1 MRRSIRAAAGTLA
14 GLTLL
19 VTSFEVALVAGPALA
34 HEERE
39 VGDYTFAVGFG
50 DEPAY
55 SGLKNSVQ
63 LILTKSEKPVT
74 DLGDSLQVDVA
85 TGGQST
91 TLSLEP
97 DFEIGEFGTP
107 GDYRAWFIPTRPG
120 EYTFHFTGTVKD
132 RQVDES
138 FTSSSS
144 TFDSVVDPAEAEFPV
159 KDPTVGQVAERL
171 DREIPRLNAA
181 IAAQTAAA
189 RDRADGARSLAMVA
203 LIAGGVGLL
212 AGIAGVAFGL
222 RRR

>member
-1 MRRSIRAAAGTLA
+1 MRKNILAAGTLA
-14 GLTLL
+14 ALTLL
-19 VTSFEVALVAGPALA
+19 VTSFEVALLAGPALA
-34 HEERE
+34 HEDRE
-39 VGDYTFAVGFG
+39 VGDYTFTVGFG

-63 LILTKSEKPVT
+63 LILTTSEEPIT
-74 DLGDSLQVDVA
+74 DLGDSLQVEVA
-85 TGGQST
+85 TGDQST
-91 TLSLEP
+91 KLSLEP

-120 EYTFHFTGTVKD
+120 DYTFHFTGTVKG
-132 RQVDES
+132 QKVDES

-144 TFDSVVDPAEAEFPV
+144 TFASVVDPTEAEFPV

-171 DREIPRLNAA
+171 DREIPRINAA
-181 IAAQTAAA
+181 IGAQTAAA
-189 RDRADGARSLAMVA
+189 RDRADSARSLATVA
-203 LIAGGVGLL
+203 LIVGGLGLL